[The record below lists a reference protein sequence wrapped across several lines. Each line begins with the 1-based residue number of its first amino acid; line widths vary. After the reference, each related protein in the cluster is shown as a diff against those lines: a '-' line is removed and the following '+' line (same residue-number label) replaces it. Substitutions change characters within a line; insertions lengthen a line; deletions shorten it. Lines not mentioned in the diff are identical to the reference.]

1 MLDHLRD
8 QGAGSIALI
17 TGPEMNS
24 YTLDTRNA
32 YKDWVEE
39 QGAEPRSYIAG
50 SGLSGEAGYET
61 TAKMFADGWP
71 PMRYMPRLTAS
82 HWVRFTPSGTIG
94 CRFQRIF
101 CSPASA
107 TASQLDLPAHP

>member
-61 TAKMFADGWP
+61 TATCS
-71 PMRYMPRLTAS
+71 LTAGRRCDIC
-82 HWVRFTPSGTIG
+82 HG
-94 CRFQRIF
+94 
-101 CSPASA
+101 
-107 TASQLDLPAHP
+107 